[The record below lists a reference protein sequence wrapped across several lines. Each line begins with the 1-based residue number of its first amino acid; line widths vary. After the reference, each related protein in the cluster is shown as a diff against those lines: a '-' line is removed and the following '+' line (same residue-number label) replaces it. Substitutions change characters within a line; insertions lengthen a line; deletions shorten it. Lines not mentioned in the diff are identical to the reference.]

1 MYKRQRPKFGN
12 LQNLKVL
19 NAGAVIAAPFVC
31 ELFAEQGADVI
42 ELESTVAPD
51 MYRIDVYKRQRPRGW
66 RRRLRRRWRSPMRSC
81 CPSLFQFP

>member
-1 MYKRQRPKFGN
+1 MKSSDRPKFGN

-42 ELESTVAPD
+42 E
-51 MYRIDVYKRQRPRGW
+51 RRGPAEPAS
-66 RRRLRRRWRSPMRSC
+66 R
-81 CPSLFQFP
+81 